1 MMPFNP
7 SRLKLARERRG
18 LTLTALAAAI
28 DMTPRIV
35 SMYENGHR
43 DAPPPAT
50 LQAIAEALHFPVG
63 FFQGDD
69 PEDLDAGSVSFRS
82 LKSLRAT
89 QRNAALGAGRIA
101 LLLNEWIE
109 QRFELPGPD
118 LLDLRGEEP
127 EAAAASLRQYWGLG
141 ERPIRNLVHLLEAK
155 GTRIFSLAENTRA
168 VDAYSFWKGNTPF
181 VFLNTLKSAEHGRF
195 DAAHE
200 LGHLVLHR
208 HGGARADDTPTG
220 RAVEQDADRFASAFL
235 MPPGSVRG
243 LAPRFASLDHLI
255 QLKKQ
260 WTVSVAALVRRLK
273 DLGLLTE
280 WHYRTLCIELSSKGY
295 RTQEPEG
302 AARETSQ
309 VLGKVFEALRAEGI
323 SKKVIAVDIQV
334 PAEEIETLLFSL
346 VVVGLP
352 GGRDAEGKAPVTGRA
367 RLRVVK

>member
-7 SRLKLARERRG
+7 GRLKLARERRG

-28 DMTPRIV
+28 GMTHRML

-43 DAPPPAT
+43 DAPPPTT
-50 LQAIAEALHFPVG
+50 LQIIAEALRFPVT

-69 PEDLDAGSVSFRS
+69 LEDLDASSVSFRS
-82 LKSLRAT
+82 LKSLKAA

-109 QRFELPGPD
+109 QRFELPQVD

-127 EAAAASLRQYWGLG
+127 EAAAASLRQDWGLG

-155 GTRIFSLAENTRA
+155 GVRVFSLAENTRA
-168 VDAYSFWKGNTPF
+168 VDAYSFWKGNSPF

-208 HGGARADDTPTG
+208 HGGAGTDDTPTG
-220 RAVEQDADRFASAFL
+220 RAVEQEADRFASAFL
-235 MPPGSVRG
+235 MPPGSVKA
-243 LAPRFASLDHLI
+243 LAPRFARLDHLI

-260 WTVSVAALVRRLK
+260 WAVSVAALVRRLK
-273 DLGLLTE
+273 DLDLLTE
-280 WHYRTLCIELSSKGY
+280 WHYRTLCVELSSKGY
-295 RTQEPEG
+295 RTKEPEEV
-302 AARETSQ
+302 ARETSQ
-309 VLGKVFEALRAEGI
+309 VLGKVFETLRAEGI
-323 SKKVIAVDIQV
+323 SIKVVASDLQI
-334 PAEEIETLLFSL
+334 PAEEIETLLFRL
-346 VVVGLP
+346 VVVSLP
-352 GGRDAEGKAPVTGRA
+352 GGRNPEKRLPVSGRA
-367 RLRVVK
+367 NLRVVK

>member
-1 MMPFNP
+1 MIFFNP

-28 DMTPRIV
+28 DMTPRML

-50 LQAIAEALHFPVG
+50 LQAIAEALRFPIA

-69 PEDLDAGSVSFRS
+69 LEGLDEDSVSFRS
-82 LKSLRAT
+82 LKSMKAA
-89 QRNAALGAGRIA
+89 QRNAAISAGRLA

-109 QRFELPGPD
+109 KRFELPAHD

-127 EAAAASLRQYWGLG
+127 ETAAASLRQHWGLG
-141 ERPIRNLVHLLEAK
+141 ERPIRNMVHLLEAE
-155 GTRIFSLAENTRA
+155 GVRVFSLAENTRA

-181 VFLNTLKSAEHGRF
+181 VFLNTIKSAEHGRF

-208 HGGARADDTPTG
+208 HGGAGASDTPTG
-220 RAVEQDADRFASAFL
+220 RVVEQDADRFASAFL
-235 MPPGSVRG
+235 MPQGSVRA
-243 LAPRFASLDHLI
+243 LAPRFARLDHLI

-273 DLGLLTE
+273 DLDLLTE

-309 VLGKVFEALRAEGI
+309 VLGKVFDALRAEGI
-323 SKKVIAVDIQV
+323 SKKVVANDLRV
-334 PAEEIETLLFSL
+334 PVEEIETLLFSL

-352 GGRDAEGKAPVTGRA
+352 GGRNAEDGVPVAGRA
-367 RLRVVK
+367 SLRVVK